1 MWIYKNKQVESISQI
16 PDNAIGFVYIIINN
30 ETTEW
35 YVGKKNLYSYRT
47 LPPLKGYKRKRK
59 VTKESNW
66 LSYQS
71 SNSTVKEWISPMKEI
86 IEWCY
91 TKKQLTYR
99 EMQAI
104 MCMSGLEDEKCLN
117 DNILGKFFKS
127 DLV

>member
-1 MWIYKNKQVESISQI
+1 MWIYKNKEINNLSDI
-16 PDNAIGFVYIIINN
+16 PNNAIGFVYIIINK

-35 YVGKKNLYSYRT
+35 YIGKKNLYSYRT

-66 LSYQS
+66 LTYQS

-86 IEWCY
+86 IEWCN